1 MFKVNPN
8 GLYIIR
14 VIAGGYLIY
23 MSYQMARDN
32 LAGNAPNPVLSWV
45 FTVLFFLVGV
55 FFIVYELR
63 RFRKEKEEEGQGQ
76 NEIQQTPVKSDEELL
91 NRFSAESKEEEKHE
105 T

>member
-8 GLYIIR
+8 GLYVIR

-63 RFRKEKEEEGQGQ
+63 RAKKEREETEQD
-76 NEIQQTPVKSDEELL
+76 EIQQTPVKTDEELL
-91 NRFSAESKEEEKHE
+91 HRFSAESKEEEEHE

>member
-8 GLYIIR
+8 GLYVIR

-45 FTVLFFLVGV
+45 FTVLFFIVGV

-63 RFRKEKEEEGQGQ
+63 RHKKEQEETRQDET
-76 NEIQQTPVKSDEELL
+76 QQAPVKTDEELL
-91 NRFSAESKEEEKHE
+91 HRFSAESKEEEEHE